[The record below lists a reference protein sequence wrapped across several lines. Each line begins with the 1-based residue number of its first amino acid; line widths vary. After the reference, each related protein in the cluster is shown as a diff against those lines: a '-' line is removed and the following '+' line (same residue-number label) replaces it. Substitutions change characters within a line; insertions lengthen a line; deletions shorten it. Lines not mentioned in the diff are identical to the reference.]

1 MGWHTTSMVNIHH
14 AGWTRSVSGGAS
26 WCISAMFSNYQFS
39 QISKDLIWNLKLFF
53 FGKKKTKY
61 YLSSL
66 SKVFEI
72 HPPLLETQ
80 LIHRDPGALQSG
92 SQSWPGP
99 WQKTLQSH
107 RSGAQESPVGSYS
120 VTGRTALSYH
130 ICFPWI
136 TLVWSRSGPEVTWH
150 SNEEYRWMS
159 LTA

>member
-1 MGWHTTSMVNIHH
+1 MNTECLRWCF
-14 AGWTRSVSGGAS
+14 SVH
-26 WCISAMFSNYQFS
+26 ISYVFQLPVLTNFKRPYME
-39 QISKDLIWNLKLFF
+39 LKTFFFF

-66 SKVFEI
+66 SKVLET

-80 LIHRDPGALQSG
+80 LIHRDPWALQSG